1 MILKHKYVQHTGLEW
16 QKKYQTHKAK
26 MDEKYYITTIK
37 NISKKKKQT
46 NKMYMKIFNS
56 NLNEIMGDSN
66 LK

>member
-1 MILKHKYVQHTGLEW
+1 MAKKNTKHIKQRW
-16 QKKYQTHKAK
+16 
-26 MDEKYYITTIK
+26 MK
-37 NISKKKKQT
+37 NITLQELKIFQKKKQT